1 MISKANQRVCWLY
14 SLCEAATPQ
23 RLSGCRVIH
32 YEFQACRTGVARS
45 PLCCRIF
52 FGEVPS

>member
-1 MISKANQRVCWLY
+1 MISKANHRVCWLY

-23 RLSGCRVIH
+23 RLSGCAVIH
-32 YEFQACRTGVARS
+32 YEFQACRTGCES
-45 PLCCRIF
+45 GPLCCRIF